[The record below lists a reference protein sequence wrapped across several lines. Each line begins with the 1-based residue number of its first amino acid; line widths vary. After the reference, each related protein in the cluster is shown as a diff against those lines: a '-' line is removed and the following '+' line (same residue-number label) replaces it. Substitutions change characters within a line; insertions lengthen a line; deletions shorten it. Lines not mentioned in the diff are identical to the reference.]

1 MMQVGQLKE
10 DGKLLFDKVG
20 KDDVSGAAAELAYR
34 FFLAMFPFFIFLAAL
49 GGFVADAA
57 DVQDPTQEVMNLLG
71 EGLPADARSVIEG
84 QLRSVVDSRNGG
96 LLTISILAAL
106 WAASSG
112 IGSLMRKLNRIFDV
126 DETRSMPKKYGI
138 AVGLTFLGAG
148 MLVLAFVL
156 FFVGQVYG
164 VKIAAE
170 IGLEG
175 IAADLLPLARW
186 PLVILLVMV
195 AAGLLYWLAPN
206 TSSPFRL
213 ISAGAI
219 AFTLAWLA
227 ASYLFGIYV
236 SNFGNYNATYGAL
249 GGVVILLL
257 WFYLTAFLL
266 LLGAE
271 INALM
276 LKDTSDVPQPDSTTA
291 TRPQDSDAL
300 VRPPASQRS

>member
-1 MMQVGQLKE
+1 MMQVGQLKK

-112 IGSLMRKLNRIFDV
+112 IGSLMRKFNRIFDV

-148 MLVLAFVL
+148 MLV
-156 FFVGQVYG
+156 
-164 VKIAAE
+164 
-170 IGLEG
+170 
-175 IAADLLPLARW
+175 
-186 PLVILLVMV
+186 
-195 AAGLLYWLAPN
+195 
-206 TSSPFRL
+206 
-213 ISAGAI
+213 
-219 AFTLAWLA
+219 
-227 ASYLFGIYV
+227 
-236 SNFGNYNATYGAL
+236 
-249 GGVVILLL
+249 
-257 WFYLTAFLL
+257 
-266 LLGAE
+266 
-271 INALM
+271 
-276 LKDTSDVPQPDSTTA
+276 
-291 TRPQDSDAL
+291 
-300 VRPPASQRS
+300 

>member
-1 MMQVGQLKE
+1 MRFEELKE
-10 DGKLLFDKVG
+10 SGRRLFSKVG
-20 KDDVSGAAAELAYR
+20 KDDISGAAAELAYR

-49 GGFVADAA
+49 GGFVSDAA
-57 DVQDPTQEVMNLLG
+57 GVQDPTQEVMDLLG

-84 QLRSVVDSRNGG
+84 QLRSVVDSRNGS
-96 LLTISILAAL
+96 LLTISIVAAL

-126 DETRSMPKKYGI
+126 EETRPMWKKYAI
-138 AVGLTFLGAG
+138 AVGLTLLGAG

-164 VKIAAE
+164 VKIADE

-175 IAADLLPLARW
+175 TTADLLPLARW
-186 PLVILLVMV
+186 PLVILMVMV
-195 AAGLLYWLAPN
+195 AAALLYWLAPDAKI
-206 TSSPFRL
+206 PFRW
-213 ISAGAI
+213 ISPGAI
-219 AFTLAWLA
+219 AFTIAWLA
-227 ASYLFGIYV
+227 ASYLFGVYV

-249 GGVVILLL
+249 GGVVILLI

-271 INALM
+271 INAL
-276 LKDTSDVPQPDSTTA
+276 LVKEVSDVPLAGETAKGPEDSGTPA
-291 TRPQDSDAL
+291 
-300 VRPPASQRS
+300 RPPASQQP